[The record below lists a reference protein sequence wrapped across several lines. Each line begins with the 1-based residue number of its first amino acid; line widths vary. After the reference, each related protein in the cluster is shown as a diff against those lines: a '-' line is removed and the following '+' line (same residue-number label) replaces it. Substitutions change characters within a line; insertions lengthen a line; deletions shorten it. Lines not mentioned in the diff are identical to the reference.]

1 MFEHPL
7 LTGYHHQVVFE
18 VCMLIWLVCCPQRR
32 NVESFCYHQPLYS
45 MARTHFPSRFQ
56 GKDMHSSTIQTLDI
70 TFWSPEDITRDRGA
84 PFTSSQ
90 WAELGQVL
98 GVQLHTTNLYHPQA
112 NGMIERLHR
121 QLKSSLKARTTNPY
135 WMDHLSLVL
144 LGIRVVLREEVRC
157 SAEELVYGF
166 SFCLPGE
173 FVDHKNSPNIQPS
186 KDFLRLLQRP
196 MRTSLLTPANH
207 H

>member
-1 MFEHPL
+1 
-7 LTGYHHQVVFE
+7 
-18 VCMLIWLVCCPQRR
+18 
-32 NVESFCYHQPLYS
+32 
-45 MARTHFPSRFQ
+45 
-56 GKDMHSSTIQTLDI
+56 MHSSTIQTLDI
-70 TFWSPEDITRDRGA
+70 TFWSPEDITCDRGA

-98 GVQLHTTNLYHPQA
+98 GVQLHTTNPYRPQA
-112 NGMIERLHR
+112 NGMIKRLHR
-121 QLKSSLKARTTNPY
+121 QLKSSLNAQTTNPY

-173 FVDHKNSPNIQPS
+173 FVDHKNSRNIQPS
-186 KDFLRLLQRP
+186 EDFLRLLQRA
-196 MRTSLLTPANH
+196 MRTSLLTTANH